1 MKLHERVSGMIE
13 GLGRMQPVGPAVTE
27 TQTGTQARGGEA
39 VKAGA
44 GVPKEARAADLS
56 MGRMASEMAA
66 APPVD
71 MARVAALREAIAEG
85 RYKADPEAI
94 AGAMIAQAGEGR

>member
-1 MKLHERVSGMIE
+1 MKLYERVSGMIE

-27 TQTGTQARGGEA
+27 AQTRGSAAGEA

-56 MGRMASEMAA
+56 MGRLASEMAA